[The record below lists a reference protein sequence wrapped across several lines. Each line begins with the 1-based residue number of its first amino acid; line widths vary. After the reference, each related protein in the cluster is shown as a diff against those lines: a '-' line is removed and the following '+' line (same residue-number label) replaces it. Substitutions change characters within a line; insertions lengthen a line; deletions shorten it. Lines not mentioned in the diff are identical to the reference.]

1 MKNIQKL
8 ISRLYQYH
16 FAVGYNACSDTDLI
30 PENGDIEGTLIS
42 DLQEAGVS
50 MEQIQ
55 FVIMRAINDGENKA
69 IWGNV
74 KKEGFASL

>member
-1 MKNIQKL
+1 MKNIPKL
-8 ISRLYQYH
+8 INRLYNYH
-16 FAVGYNACSDTDLI
+16 FTVGYNACSDTDLI
-30 PENGDIEGTLIS
+30 PENDMEGTLIS

-69 IWGNV
+69 IWGDA
-74 KKEGFASL
+74 KEEGLVL

>member
-30 PENGDIEGTLIS
+30 PEDDMEGTLIS

-55 FVIMRAINDGENKA
+55 FVIMKAINDGEEKA
-69 IWGNV
+69 IWDD
-74 KKEGFASL
+74 KKEGFAL

>member
-30 PENGDIEGTLIS
+30 PEDDMEGTLIS

-55 FVIMRAINDGENKA
+55 FVIMKAVNDGEEKA
-69 IWGNV
+69 IWGD
-74 KKEGFASL
+74 KKEEFASL

>member
-30 PENGDIEGTLIS
+30 PEDDMGGTLIS
-42 DLQEAGVS
+42 DLQEAGIT
-50 MEQIQ
+50 MAQIQ
-55 FVIMRAINDGENKA
+55 FIIMKAINDGEEKA
-69 IWGNV
+69 IWGD
-74 KKEGFASL
+74 KKEEGIAL

>member
-1 MKNIQKL
+1 MKNIPKL
-8 ISRLYQYH
+8 INRLYNYH

-30 PENGDIEGTLIS
+30 PEDDMEGTLIS
-42 DLQEAGVS
+42 NLQEAGVS

-69 IWGNV
+69 VWDDA
-74 KKEGFASL
+74 KEEGFAL

>member
-8 ISRLYQYH
+8 INRLYQYH

-30 PENGDIEGTLIS
+30 PEDDMGGTLIS
-42 DLQEAGVS
+42 DLQEAGIT
-50 MEQIQ
+50 MAQIQ
-55 FVIMRAINDGENKA
+55 FIIMKAINDGEEKA
-69 IWGNV
+69 IWGD

>member
-8 ISRLYQYH
+8 INRLYQYH

-30 PENGDIEGTLIS
+30 PEDDMGGTLIS

-55 FVIMRAINDGENKA
+55 FIIMRAINDGENNA
-69 IWGNV
+69 IWGD
-74 KKEGFASL
+74 KKEEGIAL

>member
-1 MKNIQKL
+1 MKNIQTL

-30 PENGDIEGTLIS
+30 PEDDMEGTLIS

-55 FVIMRAINDGENKA
+55 FVIMKAVNDGEEKA
-69 IWGNV
+69 IWGD
-74 KKEGFASL
+74 KKEGFAL

>member
-8 ISRLYQYH
+8 INRLYNYH

-30 PENGDIEGTLIS
+30 PEDDMEGTLIS
-42 DLQEAGVS
+42 NLQEAGVS

-69 IWGNV
+69 VWGDA
-74 KKEGFASL
+74 KEEGFAL

>member
-8 ISRLYQYH
+8 INRLYNYH

-30 PENGDIEGTLIS
+30 PEDDMGGTLIS

-55 FVIMRAINDGENKA
+55 FIIMKAINDGEEKA
-69 IWGNV
+69 IWGSV
-74 KKEGFASL
+74 KKEGFVL

>member
-8 ISRLYQYH
+8 INRLYQYH

-30 PENGDIEGTLIS
+30 PEDDMEGTLIS

-55 FVIMRAINDGENKA
+55 FVIMKAVNDGEEKA
-69 IWGNV
+69 IWGD
-74 KKEGFASL
+74 KKEGFAL